1 MSDKWLV
8 VVQSPADGWQHSPPT
23 YVGQPV
29 LEVSANLGNLVLGDN
44 SAELNL
50 DIPSDARIL
59 TDEQGLLLV
68 LTGATDR
75 YPHGVVG
82 DHIEAP
88 SFALMDATL
97 DESSMITVEVESNSV
112 SEGLSLIWAD
122 IDEDGEREIIVTVSN
137 HQVGAE
143 LVMSASLRG
152 YTSHR
157 IGSRDLDMAATVDFD
172 GDGTESV
179 NSI

>member
-1 MSDKWLV
+1 MSDGWLV

-29 LEVSANLGNLVLGDN
+29 LEVSNNLGNLILGDH

-75 YPHGVVG
+75 FPHGVIG
-82 DHIEAP
+82 DRIEAP

-97 DESSMITVEVESNSV
+97 DESSMITV
-112 SEGLSLIWAD
+112 
-122 IDEDGEREIIVTVSN
+122 
-137 HQVGAE
+137 
-143 LVMSASLRG
+143 
-152 YTSHR
+152 
-157 IGSRDLDMAATVDFD
+157 
-172 GDGTESV
+172 
-179 NSI
+179 